1 MPEFKYD
8 KSNPGPCCQKIDDMI
23 QYARPIV
30 ERWPADRRP
39 VQGACGADGRMS
51 LTAWIAGKIIDRQY
65 NKILKGMEVNT
76 MTYKLMKRII
86 ENGIKKGNLDRES
99 TMQKLDVFLMADRI
113 TVEEYQ
119 ELVEMMEEGGT
130 DE

>member
-1 MPEFKYD
+1 
-8 KSNPGPCCQKIDDMI
+8 
-23 QYARPIV
+23 
-30 ERWPADRRP
+30 
-39 VQGACGADGRMS
+39 MS

-119 ELVEMMEEGGT
+119 ELVEMMEEGST

>member
-1 MPEFKYD
+1 
-8 KSNPGPCCQKIDDMI
+8 
-23 QYARPIV
+23 
-30 ERWPADRRP
+30 
-39 VQGACGADGRMS
+39 MS
-51 LTAWIAGKIIDRQY
+51 LMALIAGKIIDRQY

-86 ENGIKKGNLDRES
+86 EKGIKKGNLDRES

>member
-1 MPEFKYD
+1 
-8 KSNPGPCCQKIDDMI
+8 
-23 QYARPIV
+23 
-30 ERWPADRRP
+30 
-39 VQGACGADGRMS
+39 MS

-99 TMQKLDVFLMADRI
+99 TLQKLDVFLMADRI

-119 ELVEMMEEGGT
+119 ELIEMMEEGGAN
-130 DE
+130 E

>member
-1 MPEFKYD
+1 
-8 KSNPGPCCQKIDDMI
+8 MI
-23 QYARPIV
+23 
-30 ERWPADRRP
+30 
-39 VQGACGADGRMS
+39 

-99 TMQKLDVFLMADRI
+99 TLQKLDVFLMADRI

>member
-1 MPEFKYD
+1 
-8 KSNPGPCCQKIDDMI
+8 MI
-23 QYARPIV
+23 G
-30 ERWPADRRP
+30 D
-39 VQGACGADGRMS
+39 
-51 LTAWIAGKIIDRQY
+51 LIAGFIIDWQY
-65 NKILKGMEVNT
+65 KSILARLEGST

-86 ENGIKKGNLDRES
+86 ENGLKKGNLDVES

-119 ELVEMMEEGGT
+119 ELVELMNGGSA

>member
-1 MPEFKYD
+1 
-8 KSNPGPCCQKIDDMI
+8 
-23 QYARPIV
+23 
-30 ERWPADRRP
+30 
-39 VQGACGADGRMS
+39 MS

-99 TMQKLDVFLMADRI
+99 TLQKLDVFLMADRI

-119 ELVEMMEEGGT
+119 ELVEMMEEDGT

>member
-1 MPEFKYD
+1 
-8 KSNPGPCCQKIDDMI
+8 
-23 QYARPIV
+23 
-30 ERWPADRRP
+30 
-39 VQGACGADGRMS
+39 MS
-51 LTAWIAGKIIDRQY
+51 LTAWIAEKIIDRQY

-86 ENGIKKGNLDRES
+86 ENGIKKGNLNHES
-99 TMQKLDVFLMADRI
+99 TLQKLDVFLMADRI

-119 ELVEMMEEGGT
+119 ELAEMMEEGGA

>member
-1 MPEFKYD
+1 
-8 KSNPGPCCQKIDDMI
+8 
-23 QYARPIV
+23 
-30 ERWPADRRP
+30 
-39 VQGACGADGRMS
+39 MS

-65 NKILKGMEVNT
+65 NKIQKGMEVNT

>member
-1 MPEFKYD
+1 
-8 KSNPGPCCQKIDDMI
+8 MI
-23 QYARPIV
+23 
-30 ERWPADRRP
+30 WD
-39 VQGACGADGRMS
+39 
-51 LTAWIAGKIIDRQY
+51 LIAGFIIDRQY
-65 NKILKGMEVNT
+65 KSILARLEGST

-86 ENGIKKGNLDRES
+86 ENGLKKGNLDVES

-119 ELVEMMEEGGT
+119 ELVELMNGGSA

>member
-1 MPEFKYD
+1 
-8 KSNPGPCCQKIDDMI
+8 
-23 QYARPIV
+23 
-30 ERWPADRRP
+30 
-39 VQGACGADGRMS
+39 MS

-86 ENGIKKGNLDRES
+86 ENGVKKGNLDRES
-99 TMQKLDVFLMADRI
+99 TLQKLDVFLMADRI

-119 ELVEMMEEGGT
+119 ELVEMMEEGGA